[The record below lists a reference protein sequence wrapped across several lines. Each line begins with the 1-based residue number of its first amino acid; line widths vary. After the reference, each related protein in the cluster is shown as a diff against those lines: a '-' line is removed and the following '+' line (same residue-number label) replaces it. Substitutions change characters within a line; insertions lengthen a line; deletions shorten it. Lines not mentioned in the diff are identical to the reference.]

1 MQATF
6 AQLRSSF
13 RTLLKIPFYLTEF
26 VSRFFFFLIWL
37 FRFTSIC
44 AVVGL
49 NIMHHSL
56 SFSMDLEDK
65 ELN

>member
-26 VSRFFFFLIWL
+26 VSLFFFEFGC
-37 FRFTSIC
+37 F
-44 AVVGL
+44 GL
-49 NIMHHSL
+49 LL
-56 SFSMDLEDK
+56 SAQ
-65 ELN
+65 